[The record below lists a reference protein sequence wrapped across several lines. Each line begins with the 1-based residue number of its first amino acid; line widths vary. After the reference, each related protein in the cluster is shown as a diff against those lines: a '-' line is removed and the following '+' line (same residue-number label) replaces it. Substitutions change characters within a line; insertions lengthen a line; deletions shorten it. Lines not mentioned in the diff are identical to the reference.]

1 MHASTIFIGFAVL
14 TAFRAIFGRFYLSFG
29 RYRSYFDQ
37 LLLRACWL
45 LLSFLFLISWFTR
58 PATTLPEFNHSD
70 TPILIFLLACAGL
83 LEFTSLLL
91 YRSRIEGEDLLVRTD
106 GFGEVRLSRAE
117 IRLLFSMRSGPQG
130 ISNDVWLL
138 RKHGQ
143 GVMARPVI
151 LVSQVML
158 RTAGRHPF
166 KYLVLAEVRSQKL
179 AEKLTQELAGLMK
192 SATLENEVQ
201 AQSMRRDAQE
211 LTAVEKEP
219 TESALEQAPVGAGPG
234 EEASA
239 DPGATDAVNTEPMD
253 PAEQN
258 AEAVTPGAGTSE
270 EATHVVASA
279 DSPPPKEDA

>member
-14 TAFRAIFGRFYLSFG
+14 TAFRAIFGRFHLSFG

-45 LLSFLFLISWFTR
+45 LLSFLFLISWLTR
-58 PATTLPEFNHSD
+58 PATTLPDFNHSD

-91 YRSRIEGEDLLVRTD
+91 YRSRIEGDDLLVRTD

-143 GVMARPVI
+143 GVMAKPVI
-151 LVSQVML
+151 LVSQVLL

-192 SATLENEVQ
+192 TATLENEVQ
-201 AQSMRRDAQE
+201 AQSMRRDTHEAAPVAQ
-211 LTAVEKEP
+211 AP
-219 TESALEQAPVGAGPG
+219 SESGVEQAPAVASSCEDAGAEPSLAD
-234 EEASA
+234 EA
-239 DPGATDAVNTEPMD
+239 DAETID
-253 PAEQN
+253 AAEQN
-258 AEAVTPGAGTSE
+258 AEAVTP
-270 EATHVVASA
+270 EAASA
-279 DSPPPKEDA
+279 EGEPAETVSVDSEPPKEDA